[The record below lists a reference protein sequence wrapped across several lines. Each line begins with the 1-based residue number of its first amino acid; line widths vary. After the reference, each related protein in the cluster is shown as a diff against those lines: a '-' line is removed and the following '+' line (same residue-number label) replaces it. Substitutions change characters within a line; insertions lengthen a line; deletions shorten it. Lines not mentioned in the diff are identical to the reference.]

1 MSEGLKTASVDQRA
15 LTVGCWKVEGKR
27 IRTLVAFVPC
37 LMHDFRSAV
46 VLETGAFAG
55 GIGAVVGA
63 AAAAAAAAYDGFLV
77 LIGRG
82 GGRIGERGGLGGG
95 VMGLVSRSAGCTAAG
110 DVEAGSAGAR
120 PERGLDETSA
130 AGRSSKDD
138 VRKNKPRR
146 RPMYSLSSP

>member
-1 MSEGLKTASVDQRA
+1 MSEGLKAARAVLRAS
-15 LTVGCWKVEGKR
+15 TVGDRKEEGKR
-27 IRTLVAFVPC
+27 TITLVALVPC
-37 LMHDFRSAV
+37 LMHDFRSAA
-46 VLETGAFAG
+46 VLETGALTG
-55 GIGAVVGA
+55 GGGA
-63 AAAAAAAAYDGFLV
+63 AEGVAAAAAAYDGFFALM
-77 LIGRG
+77 GRV
-82 GGRIGERGGLGGG
+82 GGRVGERGGLGGG

-120 PERGLDETSA
+120 PERGLGEMPA

>member
-27 IRTLVAFVPC
+27 IRTLVALVPC

-46 VLETGAFAG
+46 VLDTGAFAG
-55 GIGAVVGA
+55 GAAVGGG
-63 AAAAAAAAYDGFLV
+63 AAAAAAAYDGFLV
-77 LIGRG
+77 LMGRV
-82 GGRIGERGGLGGG
+82 GGRVGERGGLGGG

-110 DVEAGSAGAR
+110 DVETGSAGAR
-120 PERGLDETSA
+120 PERGLDEMST

-138 VRKNKPRR
+138 VRRNKPRR